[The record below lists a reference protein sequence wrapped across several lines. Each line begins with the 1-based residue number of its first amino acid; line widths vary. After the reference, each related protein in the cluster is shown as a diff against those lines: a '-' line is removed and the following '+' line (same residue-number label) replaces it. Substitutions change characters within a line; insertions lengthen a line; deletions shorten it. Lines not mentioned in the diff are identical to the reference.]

1 MRPSRLFALLI
12 LVAVAGGGY
21 WYFVK
26 NGGTLNELVAKLPA
40 AMGGASPGAPPG
52 GKPGAPAGGP
62 PGGMPPMPVEAVPV
76 RVGAMARTI
85 TAVGSLL
92 SNESVVIRPEVA
104 GRITEIAFKEG
115 QRVAKGAVLIRL
127 DDTVAKATLAQAQAS
142 INFDK
147 AELARAE
154 ELLRQSAGT
163 ARNREQAA
171 AKLQAD
177 QAAVQLAQAQLEKLT
192 IAAPFDGVLGLRKVS
207 VGDYVSA
214 GKDIVNLEAIDTLK
228 LDFRVPEAYLPA
240 VRIGQ
245 TLGVSVDAF
254 GGRKFDGEVY
264 AIDPLI
270 DVNGRALAVRARV
283 PNTDG
288 ALRPG
293 LFARIT
299 LTLTVD
305 QNAVL
310 VPEQSVVA
318 FGTDQFVFK
327 VVDGKAAQTKV
338 KLGDRRN
345 AEVEIVEGLKP
356 QDVVVTA
363 GQLKIRD
370 GAPVMVIDPSK
381 APQGAPPGPQANGAG
396 KPAGG

>member
-1 MRPSRLFALLI
+1 MRPSRLIALLI

-21 WYFVK
+21 WHFVK
-26 NGGTLNELVAKLPA
+26 NGGSLNSLLALVGGLSAGKPA
-40 AMGGASPGAPPG
+40 GPG
-52 GKPGAPAGGP
+52 GPAAGGP

-76 RVGAMARTI
+76 RVGAVARTI
-85 TAVGSLL
+85 TSVGSLL

-104 GRITEIAFKEG
+104 GRIVDIPFKEG
-115 QRVAKGAVLIRL
+115 QRVAKGAVLVRL
-127 DDTVAKATLAQAQAS
+127 DDSVARATLAQAQAS

-147 AELARAE
+147 AELNRAE
-154 ELLRQSAGT
+154 ELLSRNAGP
-163 ARNREQAA
+163 ARNREQAFA
-171 AKLQAD
+171 RLQAD

-192 IAAPFDGVLGLRKVS
+192 ILAPFDGVLGLRKVS
-207 VGDYVSA
+207 VGDVVAS

-240 VRIGQ
+240 VKVGQ
-245 TLGVSVDAF
+245 KLAVSVDAF
-254 GGRKFDGEVY
+254 GGRKFEGEVY

-283 PNTDG
+283 PNADG

-293 LFARIT
+293 LFARVT

-305 QNAVL
+305 QDAVL
-310 VPEQSVVA
+310 VPEQAVVA

-327 VVDGKAAQTKV
+327 VVDGKAAQTRV
-338 KLGDRRN
+338 KLGERRN
-345 AEVEIVEGLKP
+345 AEVEISDGLKP

-370 GAPVMVIDPSK
+370 GAPVMVIDPAK
-381 APQGAPPGPQANGAG
+381 GPPPSNGPQNGG
-396 KPAGG
+396 KPSGS

>member
-1 MRPSRLFALLI
+1 MRPSRLIALFILI
-12 LVAVAGGGY
+12 AIAGGAY
-21 WYFVK
+21 WYVK
-26 NGGTLNELVAKLPA
+26 NGGSLPGVPGGAPGAAKPA
-40 AMGGASPGAPPG
+40 AGP
-52 GKPGAPAGGP
+52 GGP
-62 PGGMPPMPVEAVPV
+62 PGGAMPPMPVEAVPV
-76 RVGAMARTI
+76 RVGAVARTI

-104 GRITEIAFKEG
+104 GRITELPFKEG
-115 QRVAKGAVLIRL
+115 QKVAKGTVLVRL
-127 DDTVAKATLAQAQAS
+127 DDSVAKATLAQAQAS
-142 INFDK
+142 IAFDK

-154 ELLRQSAGT
+154 ELLSRNAGP
-163 ARNREQAA
+163 ARTREQAF

-177 QAAVQLAQAQLEKLT
+177 QAAVQLAQAQLEKLN
-192 IAAPFDGVLGLRKVS
+192 IVAPFDGVLGLRKVS
-207 VGDYVSA
+207 VGDMVAA

-240 VRIGQ
+240 VKAGQ
-245 TLGVSVDAF
+245 KLAVSVDAF
-254 GGRKFDGEVY
+254 GGRKFEGEVY

-270 DVNGRALAVRARV
+270 DVNGRALAVRARI
-283 PNTDG
+283 PNADG

-293 LFARIT
+293 LFARVT
-299 LTLTVD
+299 LTLNVD

-327 VVDGKAAQTKV
+327 VVDGKAAQAKV
-338 KLGDRRN
+338 KLGERRN

-356 QDVVVTA
+356 EDVVVTA

-370 GAPVMVIDPSK
+370 GAPVMVIDPTK
-381 APQGAPPGPQANGAG
+381 PPPGPQAKGN
-396 KPAGG
+396 KPSGS

>member
-1 MRPSRLFALLI
+1 MRPSRIIALLI

-26 NGGTLNELVAKLPA
+26 SGGSLDALVALVKGAPA
-40 AMGGASPGAPPG
+40 PGGASPGAPPG
-52 GKPGAPAGGP
+52 GKPGGP

-76 RVGAMARTI
+76 RVGAVARTI
-85 TAVGSLL
+85 TSVGSLL

-104 GRITEIAFKEG
+104 GRIAEIAFKEG
-115 QRVAKGAVLIRL
+115 QRVAKGAVLVRL
-127 DDTVAKATLAQAQAS
+127 DDSVAKATLAQAQAS
-142 INFDK
+142 ISFDK

-154 ELLRQSAGT
+154 ELLSRNAVP
-163 ARNREQAA
+163 ARNRDQAYA
-171 AKLQAD
+171 RLLTD

-192 IAAPFDGVLGLRKVS
+192 IVAPFDGVLGLRKVS
-207 VGDYVSA
+207 IGDVVAA
-214 GKDIVNLEAIDTLK
+214 GKDIVNLEDIDTLK

-240 VRIGQ
+240 VKAGQ
-245 TLGVSVDAF
+245 KLAVSVDAF
-254 GGRKFDGEVY
+254 GGRKFEGEVY

-283 PNTDG
+283 SNADG

-293 LFARIT
+293 LFARVT

-305 QNAVL
+305 ENAVL
-310 VPEQSVVA
+310 VPEQAVVA

-345 AEVEIVEGLKP
+345 AEVEISSGLKP
-356 QDVVVTA
+356 EDVVVTA

-370 GAPVMVIDPSK
+370 GAPVMVVDPAK
-381 APQGAPPGPQANGAG
+381 APPGPQNGG
-396 KPAGG
+396 KPSGS